1 MTWEELWNKIV
12 SWVTS
17 EAIFNTIARIFIA
30 LIVMFISFKIINAVA
45 RRIEK
50 KASKKNADKTIMKTL
65 AYLVRLGLKIVVTI
79 CLVGFLGID
88 TSGLTALVA
97 SLGVCIGLAVNG
109 ALSNLAG
116 GVLIILTRPFRVDDY
131 IEAQGHGGTVLEIRI
146 TNTKLLTPDNK
157 VIYLPNGALANG
169 DIVNY
174 SEMDMRR
181 VDMQFSIG
189 YSDDFEKAKTV
200 ITEICENHELVLKDK
215 AIFVRVAEHGASSI
229 NIKTRVWVKSA
240 DYWTVFYDIT
250 ESVKKAFDEQ
260 GIEIPFNQLD
270 VHIKNDVKK

>member
-1 MTWEELWNKIV
+1 MTWQEFWNKIV
-12 SWVTS
+12 AWVTS
-17 EAIFNTIARIFIA
+17 EALFNTIARIIIA
-30 LIVMFISFKIINAVA
+30 LVIMFVSFKLINMIA

-50 KASKKNADKTIMKTL
+50 KAGQKNADKTIMKTL
-65 AYLVRLGLKIVVTI
+65 AYILRLGLKIVVTI

-116 GVLIILTRPFRVDDY
+116 GVLIILTRPFKVDDY
-131 IEAQGHGGTVLEIRI
+131 IEAQGHAGTVVDIHI

-174 SEMDMRR
+174 SEKDLRR

-189 YSDDFEKAKTV
+189 YSDDFEKAKDV
-200 ITEICENHELVLKDK
+200 IKEICEKHELVLKDQ

-229 NIKTRVWVKSA
+229 NIKARVWVKSD
-240 DYWTVFYDIT
+240 DYWTVYFDVT

-270 VHIKNDVKK
+270 VRIKK